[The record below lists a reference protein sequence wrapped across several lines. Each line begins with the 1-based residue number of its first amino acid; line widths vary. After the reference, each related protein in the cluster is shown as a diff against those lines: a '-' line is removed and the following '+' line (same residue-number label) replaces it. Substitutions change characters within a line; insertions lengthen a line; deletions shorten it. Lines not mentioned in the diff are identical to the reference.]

1 MDVGEGWVGNKE
13 WLYTALSEVQK
24 WPLFPCNMFLASV
37 YNYHAVH
44 KIRKPTTFFSLRN
57 SKCSGLD
64 RQNSSKT
71 TSKAKM

>member
-13 WLYTALSEVQK
+13 WLYTALSEVQND
-24 WPLFPCNMFLASV
+24 WLFTSKGLPSKCLS
-37 YNYHAVH
+37 HTVH
-44 KIRKPTTFFSLRN
+44 KIWKPPTFFSLRN

>member
-37 YNYHAVH
+37 
-44 KIRKPTTFFSLRN
+44 
-57 SKCSGLD
+57 
-64 RQNSSKT
+64 
-71 TSKAKM
+71 